1 MLFDTDVIIW
11 ALRRNDKA
19 VRKIDSTE
27 VLQISAVTYMELL
40 KGARDKQELRNLKK
54 TLQMLSIEVIPISE
68 NISHRA
74 MIYIEEYGLS
84 SGMDLPDALIAA
96 TAVENDFTLCTANDK
111 HYKVISNI
119 ELDTFRP

>member
-40 KGARDKQELRNLKK
+40 KGARDKQELRNLKQ
-54 TLQMLSIEVIPISE
+54 TLQMLSFEIIPISE

>member
-40 KGARDKQELRNLKK
+40 KEVRDKQELRNLKQ

>member
-1 MLFDTDVIIW
+1 MLIDTDVIIW

-40 KGARDKQELRNLKK
+40 KEVRDKQELRNLKQ

>member
-40 KGARDKQELRNLKK
+40 KEVRDKQELRNLKQ

-119 ELDTFRP
+119 ELEV

>member
-1 MLFDTDVIIW
+1 MLIDTDVIIW

-40 KGARDKQELRNLKK
+40 KEVRDKQELRNIKQ

>member
-40 KGARDKQELRNLKK
+40 KGARDKQELRNLKQ

>member
-1 MLFDTDVIIW
+1 MLIDTDVIIW

-40 KGARDKQELRNLKK
+40 KGARDKQELRNLKQ